1 MLEDPE
7 PAVRREVCSALYKLC
22 LGVSASGEG
31 PEGSLIAPMLSQLLT
46 YMEKAESMRP
56 QKLEVSCSNSVN
68 YEIGRF
74 IFFSQFRH
82 QKKEKNRMVLLVEII
97 FG

>member
-22 LGVSASGEG
+22 LGISASGEG

-56 QKLEVSCSNSVN
+56 QKLEVSYRNSIN
-68 YEIGRF
+68 LKIGV
-74 IFFSQFRH
+74 S
-82 QKKEKNRMVLLVEII
+82 
-97 FG
+97 